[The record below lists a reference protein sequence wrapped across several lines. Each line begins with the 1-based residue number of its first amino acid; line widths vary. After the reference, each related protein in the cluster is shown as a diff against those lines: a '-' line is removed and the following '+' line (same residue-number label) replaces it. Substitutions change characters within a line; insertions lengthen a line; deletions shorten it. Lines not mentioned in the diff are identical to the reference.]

1 MHYHTAAAVLSV
13 GDELVLGQTLDT
25 NSKWLSMRLLEAGVV
40 PKFHMTVPDD
50 LVAQRD
56 AIVHLSRLVDV
67 IIISGGLGPTSDDL
81 TREAVALAT
90 QDHLVEDEISLTQIE
105 AWYEARGRAMPPI
118 NRVQALRPSRGQ
130 SIPNLHGTAPGIT
143 ATLRSDHH
151 ACDVYCIPGP
161 PNEMMPMFETQI
173 MRRLRIDPLRTTY
186 TRTLNCFGIGESDLA
201 TKLGSLMDRD
211 RNPLVGTT
219 ASSGV
224 VSIRI
229 RYTGEATRSEAVR
242 ILHETEQLAHAAA
255 YPYHFGNDDETLQA
269 CIVRLLQSKGQTL
282 GCVESCT
289 GGGLGALITQVPGS
303 SSVFLGGLITYANV
317 LKTSLAGVPAEF
329 LDRAASA
336 GGASGSQGSQ
346 ATQTPPVGAV
356 SRETACAMAQ
366 GGLTKLGV
374 SHCLAITGIA
384 GPGGGSKEK
393 PVGTVWIALASAD
406 GTVEARKFNCG
417 NERANIR
424 EWAAKCALGMLRFKL
439 EGITARLLRE
449 QPS

>member
-1 MHYHTAAAVLSV
+1 MHYHAAAAVLSV
-13 GDELVLGQTLDT
+13 GDELILGQTLDT
-25 NSKWLSMRLLEAGVV
+25 NSKWLSMRLLEAGVE

-50 LVAQRD
+50 VNAQRD
-56 AIVHLSRLVDV
+56 AIIYLSRLVDV

-81 TREAVALAT
+81 TRNAVALAT
-90 QDHLVEDEISLTQIE
+90 NDELIEDEISLTQIE
-105 AWYEARGRAMPPI
+105 AWYEARGRAMPHI
-118 NRVQALRPSRGQ
+118 NRVQAMRPSRGQ
-130 SIPNLHGTAPGIT
+130 SIPNLHGTAPGIA
-143 ATLRSDHH
+143 ATLRHDHRV
-151 ACDVYCIPGP
+151 CDIYCIPGP

-173 MRRLRIDPLRTTY
+173 MRRLRIDPLRNTY

-201 TKLGSLMDRD
+201 TKLGPLMDRG

-229 RYTGEATRSEAVR
+229 RYTGEASRSDAVR
-242 ILHETEQLAHAAA
+242 VLHETEQLAHAAA
-255 YPYHFGNDDETLQA
+255 LPYHFGNDDETLQA
-269 CIVRLLQSKGQTL
+269 CIVRLLQSKAQTL

-303 SSVFLGGLITYANV
+303 SSVFLGGLITYANT
-317 LKTSLAGVPAEF
+317 LKTSLAGVPSDF
-329 LDRAASA
+329 LDSSISKS
-336 GGASGSQGSQ
+336 GASVSRETGV
-346 ATQTPPVGAV
+346 QTPPVGAV
-356 SRETACAMAQ
+356 SRETACALAQ
-366 GGLTKLGV
+366 GGLEKLAV
-374 SHCLAITGIA
+374 MHCLAITGIA
-384 GPGGGSKEK
+384 GPGGGSREK

-406 GTVEARKFNCG
+406 GSLDARKFNCG
-417 NERANIR
+417 NDRATIR